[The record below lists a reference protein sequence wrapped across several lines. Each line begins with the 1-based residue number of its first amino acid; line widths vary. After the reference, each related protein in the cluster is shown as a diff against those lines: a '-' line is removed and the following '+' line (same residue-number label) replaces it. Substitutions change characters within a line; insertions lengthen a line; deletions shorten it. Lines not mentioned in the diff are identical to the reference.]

1 MKNSKWNRNKK
12 DIQNVGKKKISLKN
26 LLHNKKEIEIDLFW
40 GNKIMLKKKSKKYKN
55 TFEDNLI

>member
-40 GNKIMLKKKSKKYKN
+40 VNKIMLKKKSKKYKN

>member
-40 GNKIMLKKKSKKYKN
+40 VNKIMLKKKSKKYKI

>member
-40 GNKIMLKKKSKKYKN
+40 GNKIMLKKKIQK
-55 TFEDNLI
+55 I